1 MTSTADRLL
10 DATMALLL
18 EPGAVSPTLRAI
30 TERAGANVA
39 AVGYHF
45 GSKDELV
52 ARAYAGILDE
62 VTRRQLDRLAQLPD
76 DASLEQ
82 VVRVWV
88 TPAFAVHDGTERE
101 SAMWAAV
108 HRGMVEQAPGLLAHR
123 GTVEA
128 VEEQLHGRLRAL
140 LPHLSEGEL
149 RFRHAATLA
158 GLGSLR
164 SGALR
169 QVLGGDHAEEAV
181 LLDLVVA
188 WVVGG
193 LQAPPALPATATAEP
208 PATG

>member
-1 MTSTADRLL
+1 MTSTAERLL
-10 DATMALLL
+10 DATTALLL
-18 EPGAVSPTLRAI
+18 EPGTASPTLRAI
-30 TERAGANVA
+30 TDRAGANVA

-62 VTRRQLDRLAQLPD
+62 VTRLQLDRLAQLPD

-82 VVRVWV
+82 VVRIWV
-88 TPAFAVHDGTERE
+88 TPAFAVHDGSERE

-108 HRGMVEQAPGLLAHR
+108 HRAMVEQSPALLAHR

-128 VEEQLHGRLRAL
+128 VEEQLNGRLRAL
-140 LPHLSEGEL
+140 LPHLSEAEL

-169 QVLGGDHAEEAV
+169 QVLGGDAAQEAV

-193 LQAPPALPATATAEP
+193 LEGAPALAPPAH
-208 PATG
+208 G